1 MEHNETCKVSD
12 CLECVIW
19 CVRILFHKWANTLA
33 RFTVSLTFPR
43 CVTVC
48 LFKHHLRWHHVQT
61 HSKQQPKCSDGAS
74 PISPDTHEPWKH
86 DVRSLVHNEL
96 RGHKF
101 LCMWTGTFIPVWVT
115 FNVVF
120 NLCAILGLSKDVLR
134 EIYTWIGCMSFKYL
148 FN

>member
-1 MEHNETCKVSD
+1 MEQNETCKVSD
-12 CLECVIW
+12 WVEYVIQCAW
-19 CVRILFHKWANTLA
+19 ILFHKWANTLA

-48 LFKHHLRWHHVQT
+48 LFKHHLRWHHVLT

-86 DVRSLVHNEL
+86 DVRSLVHKWTAHAGTN
-96 RGHKF
+96 
-101 LCMWTGTFIPVWVT
+101 LCACGTFIPLWVT

-120 NLCAILGLSKDVLR
+120 NEICAKITAFWRCFERNLYMHVWLNV
-134 EIYTWIGCMSFKYL
+134 
-148 FN
+148 